1 MKTFLEERGCSL
13 LLFIWDVTIKGTTQ
27 YVCSVVFIE
36 TFVTKYFTLLTVSW
50 NIINLP
56 NVFHQIS
63 GCRFQVLDKR
73 RSQWVNVP
81 LKQCVFGRVAVN
93 ERYIL
98 FNRERTN
105 WKMPEQINSV
115 VYLYVILFK
124 TPQKDTAIEDERFK
138 RSTKWISKLVSA
150 K

>member
-13 LLFIWDVTIKGTTQ
+13 LSFYLGCHNKRNHIICLFSGFYRNLCYEIFYTTH
-27 YVCSVVFIE
+27 C
-36 TFVTKYFTLLTVSW
+36 LLEYNQSPYCFPSDFRV
-50 NIINLP
+50 
-56 NVFHQIS
+56 QIS
-63 GCRFQVLDKR
+63 VLDKR
-73 RSQWVNVP
+73 RSQWVNVL

-124 TPQKDTAIEDERFK
+124 THQKDTAIEDERFK
-138 RSTKWISKLVSA
+138 RSTNWISKLVSA